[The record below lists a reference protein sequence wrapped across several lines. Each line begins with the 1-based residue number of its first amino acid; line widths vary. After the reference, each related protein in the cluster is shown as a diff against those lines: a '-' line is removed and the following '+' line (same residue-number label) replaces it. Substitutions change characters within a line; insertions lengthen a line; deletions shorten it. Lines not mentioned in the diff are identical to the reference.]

1 METWDTLRYIWFV
14 LIGVLLLGYSILDG
28 FDLGIGTLFRVLGK
42 KKEEREAMVKSIG
55 PVWDGNEVWLLTGGG
70 ALFAA
75 FPHAYATVFSGFYL
89 ALMVVLFSLIFRAV
103 SLEFR
108 AQDTKRKGF
117 WEGAFIVGSFLPVL
131 LFGVAL
137 GNVVVGVPLDT
148 TMNYT
153 GTFFTLLRP
162 FPLVLGLLGFM
173 AFLMQG
179 STYAATKVEGS
190 VQERARKTAK
200 LIWNGY
206 TLFLILAFAVTL
218 IYIPEAITKI
228 PAWIFAAL
236 TICSL
241 VVLRHSLNKAK
252 DGLAFM
258 MSSLAFIGLWG
269 IIGAIHFPN
278 LVKANNDPAFS
289 LTIYNASSS
298 ELTLKVMLVIALIG
312 MPIVIGYTI
321 YLYKIFKGK
330 IQIESS
336 S

>member
-42 KKEEREAMVKSIG
+42 KAEERDAMVKSIG

-117 WEGAFIVGSFLPVL
+117 WEGAFIVGSFLPAL

-153 GTFFTLLRP
+153 GTIFTLLRP
-162 FPLVLGLLGFM
+162 FPLVLGLLGLM

-179 STYAATKVEGS
+179 STYAAAKVEGL

-206 TLFLILAFAVTL
+206 ALFLILAFAATL
-218 IYIPEAITKI
+218 IYIPGVITKVM
-228 PAWIFAAL
+228 AWFFVAL
-236 TICSL
+236 TICAL
-241 VVLRHSLNKAK
+241 GVLRNALSKAK

-258 MSSLAFIGLWG
+258 MSSLAFVGLWG

-278 LVKANNDPAFS
+278 LVKANNDPVFS

-298 ELTLKVMLVIALIG
+298 ELTLKVMLIIALVG

>member
-1 METWDTLRYIWFV
+1 
-14 LIGVLLLGYSILDG
+14 LLLGYSILDG

-42 KKEEREAMVKSIG
+42 KEEERDALVKSIG
-55 PVWDGNEVWLLTGGG
+55 PVWDGNEVWILTGGG

-108 AQDTKRKGF
+108 AHDNRRKGF
-117 WEGAFIVGSFLPVL
+117 WEGAFIVGSFLPAL
-131 LFGVAL
+131 LFGVAV
-137 GNVVVGVPLDT
+137 GNVVVGVPLDK

-162 FPLVLGLLGFM
+162 FPLVLGLLGLM

-179 STYAATKVEGS
+179 STYAAAKVGGV
-190 VQERARKTAK
+190 VQERARNTAK
-200 LIWNGY
+200 LVWNSY
-206 TLFLILAFAVTL
+206 TLLLILAFVVTL
-218 IYIPEAITKI
+218 IYIPGAVTKI
-228 PAWIFAAL
+228 LAWISAAVV
-236 TICSL
+236 ICAL
-241 VVLRHSLNKAK
+241 VILRNALSKAK
-252 DGLAFM
+252 DGLAFV
-258 MSSLAFIGLWG
+258 MSSLAFAGLWG

-278 LVKANNDPAFS
+278 LVKASNDAALS

-298 ELTLKVMLVIALIG
+298 ELTLKVMLIIALVG

-330 IQIESS
+330 IQIEPSS
-336 S
+336 